1 MGSLVPREPRDRV
14 LLAGLLALVC
24 GLAVLLAG
32 SPPGAFAGSPA
43 GDAAWIASGA
53 PASGAPASGAPA
65 SGAPSG
71 GAVENR
77 DFCTVILVRHAE
89 KDPGGDAKD
98 PGLSE
103 PGRKRA
109 AALARLLGPA
119 GVSRLFASEY
129 RRAQETLAPLAERSG
144 HTVEIM
150 PAGDSGRLIAALSS
164 LPAGAVCVVAGHSN
178 TIPALVEKLG
188 GRISNVV
195 STPKGPELRESEFDR
210 MFVVTLGPPD
220 KAASPVAR
228 TALSTLELSYGDG

>member
-14 LLAGLLALVC
+14 LLAGLLALVF
-24 GLAVLLAG
+24 GLSVLLAG

-43 GDAAWIASGA
+43 RDAAWIASGA
-53 PASGAPASGAPA
+53 PSNAS
-65 SGAPSG
+65 
-71 GAVENR
+71 VENR

-89 KDPGGDAKD
+89 KDPRGDPQD

-103 PGRKRA
+103 AGRKRA

-129 RRAQETLAPLAERSG
+129 RRAQETLASLAERSG

-178 TIPALVEKLG
+178 TIPVLVEKLG

-220 KAASPVAR
+220 KAASPAAR
-228 TALSTLELSYGDG
+228 TAVSTLELSYGDG